1 MTTLLT
7 CYRANK
13 RIGVYEPLIPRSRTG
28 PIYQR
33 KLLKEE
39 QLRPVDINFL
49 LVLVK
54 GAKKIDA

>member
-33 KLLKEE
+33 KLPKEE

-54 GAKKIDA
+54 GAKK